1 MKHHFFEFW
10 SLLYNRDGKATG
22 PFCASGPSAGGPEN
36 GRGLGWMVG
45 PESQR
50 RDAGGE
56 GSKRGFLNL
65 ENHGFLLEQDS
76 PHPPPPACSV
86 SAPRAGGL
94 ARQGAPFSAALMWP
108 ANSLQVAAE
117 KVPLKSAEPRSSPPG
132 GNRLYYKKR
141 FGVVQELPPTPS
153 PSP

>member
-1 MKHHFFEFW
+1 MEKPQALSVPVDPVRGDQKME
-10 SLLYNRDGKATG
+10 
-22 PFCASGPSAGGPEN
+22 GGW
-36 GRGLGWMVG
+36 GGWWVIAFQG

-86 SAPRAGGL
+86 LPHLSTQGRGSGSAG
-94 ARQGAPFSAALMWP
+94 SAVLCRP
-108 ANSLQVAAE
+108 PVAAE
-117 KVPLKSAEPRSSPPG
+117 LLAGR
-132 GNRLYYKKR
+132 R
-141 FGVVQELPPTPS
+141 
-153 PSP
+153 